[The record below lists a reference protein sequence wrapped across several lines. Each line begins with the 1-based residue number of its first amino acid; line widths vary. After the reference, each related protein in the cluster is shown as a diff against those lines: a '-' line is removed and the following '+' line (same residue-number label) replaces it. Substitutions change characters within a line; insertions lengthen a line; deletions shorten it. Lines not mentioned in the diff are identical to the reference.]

1 MTNTEI
7 AMLLGFIL
15 LLIIGCVVLPTCL
28 IFMASF
34 LATTKTLGYVFAIL
48 AIVGG
53 YLLTFSNY
61 VCYCTG
67 FITDI
72 KYCLLPLPASGLL
85 FILIF
90 TLSMIYEKVKYHEIF
105 YPYKGD

>member
-1 MTNTEI
+1 MTEIEI
-7 AMLLGFIL
+7 AMLFGFIL

-28 IFMASF
+28 LFMACF

-61 VCYCTG
+61 FCYCAG

-105 YPYKGD
+105 YPYNGD